1 MLFAPINF
9 HGIKVPGLKLLFPFL
24 PRRVQVIPAITSDGR
39 FGWQGIVPSRAEK
52 MASIAVDK
60 SLAKVGS
67 IADFYRVLDP
77 DSIAEHLVNI
87 SRSEVRGVVTR
98 IMTAENP
105 QLWHNL
111 PTSVKESRLP
121 QSGGRSAGQRAHDHR
136 PHRRGHRRVH
146 RREADGDPLPLFAP
160 QTAQRHLPHDGQQRA
175 QVHAE
180 LRLLL
185 RIPDGLRAR
194 RNPPSGSAV
203 VGASHR
209 RGDHRIHRELPRHH
223 DDLRADHPQPLG
235 AVEAG
240 ALPEATHRDHRR
252 VRKKPSPITS

>member
-1 MLFAPINF
+1 MRRMCDGAGPLARTVDHHSFVHGNHRVHHQLVGRPDAFFAPINF

-111 PTSVKESRLP
+111 PTSVKEAVFRKVEDDLP
-121 QSGGRSAGQRAHDHR
+121 ASVRMITDRIEEDIDEFIDAKLMVIRYLSSHPKLLNDIFRTMGNKELRFMQNFGFYFGFPMGFVLVGISIWFRSGGCF
-136 PHRRGHRRVH
+136 P
-146 RREADGDPLPLFAP
+146 
-160 QTAQRHLPHDGQQRA
+160 
-175 QVHAE
+175 
-180 LRLLL
+180 
-185 RIPDGLRAR
+185 
-194 RNPPSGSAV
+194 SAV
-203 VGASHR
+203 
-209 RGDHRIHRELPRHH
+209 
-223 DDLRADHPQPLG
+223 
-235 AVEAG
+235 
-240 ALPEATHRDHRR
+240 
-252 VRKKPSPITS
+252 

>member
-1 MLFAPINF
+1 MPDHLLEQLITIPLFTGIIGYITNWSGVLMLFAPINF

-24 PRRVQVIPAITSDGR
+24 PPARSGDPRDHQHGR

-111 PTSVKESRLP
+111 PTSVKEAVFRKVEDDLPASVRMITDRIEEDIDEFIDAKLMVIRYLSSHPPNCSTTSSARWATKSSGSCRTSASTSDSRWASCSSESSIWFR
-121 QSGGRSAGQRAHDHR
+121 SGGCF
-136 PHRRGHRRVH
+136 P
-146 RREADGDPLPLFAP
+146 
-160 QTAQRHLPHDGQQRA
+160 
-175 QVHAE
+175 
-180 LRLLL
+180 
-185 RIPDGLRAR
+185 
-194 RNPPSGSAV
+194 SAV
-203 VGASHR
+203 
-209 RGDHRIHRELPRHH
+209 
-223 DDLRADHPQPLG
+223 
-235 AVEAG
+235 
-240 ALPEATHRDHRR
+240 
-252 VRKKPSPITS
+252 